1 MILLGVAALAM
12 WLSFFVFAPL
22 VTHGYAPLTFIPPI
36 VGLTLLLGLVYQQLL
51 EVLAGITRRP
61 VASGVFLGFYGWLF
75 SSESRFTLLL
85 LFRPYPYT
93 LAVSPQFSYW
103 VVTEG
108 FANRLVGLT
117 GDALAIFLGWS
128 VAISVV

>member
-1 MILLGVAALAM
+1 MPRSASHQAFSLCDCISLL
-12 WLSFFVFAPL
+12 
-22 VTHGYAPLTFIPPI
+22 
-36 VGLTLLLGLVYQQLL
+36 LLLGLLYQQLL

-75 SSESRFTLLL
+75 SSESRFALLL

-108 FANRLVGLT
+108 LANPLVGLP

-128 VAISVV
+128 VAISTVWAIWAWRTSPRLAVG